1 VQVRVITC
9 LLHIVLHIVSN
20 IMHAIFA
27 LDTLCCACI
36 SNTALHCACALCM
49 QDVLWW
55 ALYKAEPWL
64 LGSWLRKT
72 ALAEVRCAAAAAA
85 AVVAHNAMITIF

>member
-1 VQVRVITC
+1 
-9 LLHIVLHIVSN
+9 
-20 IMHAIFA
+20 
-27 LDTLCCACI
+27 
-36 SNTALHCACALCM
+36 M